1 MRSIFLRI
9 SLVLCGL
16 AAFAVA
22 AAPPPAQREPTVQK
36 ELLERVGDWA
46 EYYLDRLPSFAA
58 EETLSQRGKRVGTRQ
73 VVSDYFSLRFPSSS
87 RDHAEFRDLISVD
100 GKILQSSANRDAKW
114 PRLLAAQSW
123 KDVEALLQSPTKY
136 EVASEQFS
144 GLDRLVSR
152 FAVRYQERM
161 HYVYAQD
168 TSDPPSPH
176 VLIGYRQ
183 FSGVGLAEV
192 EGKLV
197 FATGQAWVDPDT
209 GHIVRI
215 EEEIRV
221 KQTMYSTAVEFAL
234 APELD
239 LWLPSAITVRV
250 FEKGRLELESTYSYS
265 NFRVLPAGARA
276 DSALK
281 P

>member
-9 SLVLCGL
+9 SLALCGL
-16 AAFAVA
+16 AAFAIS
-22 AAPPPAQREPTVQK
+22 AAPLPAQREPTVSK

-46 EYYLDRLPSFAA
+46 EFYLDRSPSFAA
-58 EETLSQRGKRVGTRQ
+58 EETLSQRGKRAGSRQ
-73 VVSDYFSLRFPSSS
+73 IVSDYFSLRFVASS
-87 RDHAEFRDLISVD
+87 RDHAEFRDVLSVD
-100 GKILQSSANRDAKW
+100 GKEMQSAAARNAKW

-123 KDVEALLQSPTKY
+123 KDVEALMQSPAKF
-136 EVASEQFS
+136 ELVPEQFS
-144 GLDRLVSR
+144 GLDRLASR

-161 HYVYAQD
+161 RYFYAQD

-183 FSGVGLAEV
+183 NSGVGLAEV

-197 FATGQAWVDPDT
+197 PVSGQALVDPDT
-209 GHIVRI
+209 GRIVRI

-221 KQTMYSTAVEFAL
+221 KQTMYSTSVEFAL

-239 LWLPSAITVRV
+239 LWLPSTITVRV

-265 NFRVLPAGARA
+265 NFRSLPADARA
-276 DSALK
+276 ASNSK
-281 P
+281 Q